1 MGRSCRDSRSTE
13 AGFLLI
19 CLRRTLASVKEP
31 DFRVNL
37 LACGVFFAFVISM
50 LQFLSFLGVFLTTG
64 LLAQAVHSIELKN
77 GAAVQGKVVLERA
90 DAVYVDLGFDVLA
103 VPKASIAEVQTR
115 DSETGAFPLATPDAT
130 TLYQVTA
137 DRGDQ
142 TIRDWVDELG
152 EAVALVQTPTGL
164 GSGFVIHEGGYIVT
178 NDHVIAGEHR
188 ISITIFEEGTNELSK
203 VTYDNVRIVA
213 TSSEL
218 DLALLK
224 IEAEDLSPFVTV
236 PLAAVDEGLRE
247 GQTVF
252 AIGSP
257 LGLDRTVSEGIIS
270 VANRVINGRLYL
282 QTTTQINPGNSGGPL
297 FNLQGEVVGV
307 NNMKIAAVGAEGL
320 GFSISSGILKSFID
334 NRDAYAFD
342 PRNPNAGFRYLNPP
356 KVK

>member
-1 MGRSCRDSRSTE
+1 MFR
-13 AGFLLI
+13 FLNYPVLI
-19 CLRRTLASVKEP
+19 FASGLV
-31 DFRVNL
+31 
-37 LACGVFFAFVISM
+37 AHAF
-50 LQFLSFLGVFLTTG
+50 
-64 LLAQAVHSIELKN
+64 HSVELKN
-77 GAAVQGKVVLERA
+77 GATVQGEVVLERA
-90 DAVYVDLGFDVLA
+90 DALYVDLGFELLEVPRPAIAAINTREAGSLGMPGAGGA
-103 VPKASIAEVQTR
+103 VGRDALYEV
-115 DSETGAFPLATPDAT
+115 
-130 TLYQVTA
+130 A
-137 DRGDQ
+137 DNRSDQ

-164 GSGFVIHEGGYIVT
+164 GSGFVIHRDGYVVT

-188 ISITIFEEGTNELSK
+188 ISITIFEEGANELSK
-203 VTYDNVRIVA
+203 VTYEHVRIVA
-213 TSSEL
+213 TSAEL

-224 IEAEDLSPFVTV
+224 IETDNPEPFVTV
-236 PLAAVDEGLRE
+236 PLAGAGEGLRE

-297 FNLQGEVVGV
+297 FNLRGEVVGV

-320 GFSISSGILKSFID
+320 GFSISSGTLKSFID

-342 PRNPNAGFRYLNPP
+342 PRNPNAGFRYLSPP
-356 KVK
+356 KIK

>member
-1 MGRSCRDSRSTE
+1 M
-13 AGFLLI
+13 
-19 CLRRTLASVKEP
+19 
-31 DFRVNL
+31 L
-37 LACGVFFAFVISM
+37 LAGGMVAHGF
-50 LQFLSFLGVFLTTG
+50 
-64 LLAQAVHSIELKN
+64 HSIELKN
-77 GAAVQGKVVLERA
+77 GAAVQGEVVLERS
-90 DAVYVDLGFDVLA
+90 DAVYLDLGFDVLA
-103 VPKASIAEVQTR
+103 VPKASIAGMKAR
-115 DSETGAFPLATPDAT
+115 DAETGEFPTGAGKQQ
-130 TLYQVTA
+130 TLYQVSA
-137 DRGDQ
+137 ERGDQ

-164 GSGFVIHEGGYIVT
+164 GSGFVIHPDGYVVT

-224 IEAEDLSPFVTV
+224 IETDNTTPFVSV

-270 VANRVINGRLYL
+270 VANRVIGGRLYL

-320 GFSISSGILKSFID
+320 GFSISSGTLKTFID

>member
-1 MGRSCRDSRSTE
+1 MHAFHSVE
-13 AGFLLI
+13 LI
-19 CLRRTLASVKEP
+19 NGASV
-31 DFRVNL
+31 
-37 LACGVFFAFVISM
+37 
-50 LQFLSFLGVFLTTG
+50 
-64 LLAQAVHSIELKN
+64 
-77 GAAVQGKVVLERA
+77 QGEIVLERA
-90 DAVYVDLGFDVLA
+90 DALYVDLGFELLEVPRAAIVAAQVRDVTTGQFPVELQT
-103 VPKASIAEVQTR
+103 AE
-115 DSETGAFPLATPDAT
+115 
-130 TLYQVTA
+130 TLYEVST
-137 DRGDQ
+137 DRRDQ
-142 TIRDWVDELG
+142 TIRDWMDTLG

-164 GSGFVIHEGGYIVT
+164 GSGFVIHENGYVVT

-188 ISITIFEEGTNELSK
+188 ISITIFEEGVNELSK
-203 VTYDNVRIVA
+203 VTYDQVRIVA

-224 IEAEDLSPFVTV
+224 IETETPTSFVTV
-236 PLAAVDEGLRE
+236 PLAAADEGLRE

-297 FNLQGEVVGV
+297 FNLKGEVVGV

-342 PRNPNAGFRYLNPP
+342 PRNPNAGFRYMDPP
-356 KVK
+356 KLK

>member
-1 MGRSCRDSRSTE
+1 MLRFFS
-13 AGFLLI
+13 FFVLI
-19 CLRRTLASVKEP
+19 LASATLVH
-31 DFRVNL
+31 
-37 LACGVFFAFVISM
+37 AF
-50 LQFLSFLGVFLTTG
+50 Q
-64 LLAQAVHSIELKN
+64 SIELKN
-77 GAAVQGKVVLERA
+77 GAALQGEVVLERA
-90 DAVYVDLGFDVLA
+90 DVVFVDLGFDLLQ
-103 VPKASIAEVQTR
+103 VPKSSIARVTARDVQ
-115 DSETGAFPLATPDAT
+115 TGAFPMDLAQGAAQDAALDAAQGIRGRG
-130 TLYQVTA
+130 TLYRVA
-137 DRGDQ
+137 DDPLDQ

-164 GSGFVIHEGGYIVT
+164 GSGFVIHPDGYIIT

-218 DLALLK
+218 DLALLQ
-224 IEAEDLSPFVTV
+224 IERGATEATERTEPFVTV
-236 PLAAVDEGLRE
+236 PLAAVDGGLRE

-320 GFSISSGILKSFID
+320 GFSISSSILKSFID

>member
-1 MGRSCRDSRSTE
+1 MVG
-13 AGFLLI
+13 G
-19 CLRRTLASVKEP
+19 
-31 DFRVNL
+31 
-37 LACGVFFAFVISM
+37 
-50 LQFLSFLGVFLTTG
+50 LS
-64 LLAQAVHSIELKN
+64 AQAFHSIELKN
-77 GAAVQGKVVLERA
+77 GASLQGEVVLERA
-90 DAVYVDLGFDVLA
+90 DAVYVDLGFELLA
-103 VPKASIAEVQTR
+103 VPKPAIAAIAAVR
-115 DSETGAFPLATPDAT
+115 IHDSAAGAVLLETPGAN
-130 TLYQVTA
+130 TLYEVSA

-142 TIRDWVDELG
+142 TIRDWVGELG

-164 GSGFVIHEGGYIVT
+164 GSGFVIQKDGYVVT

-188 ISITIFEEGTNELSK
+188 ISITIFEEGANELSK

-224 IEAEDLSPFVTV
+224 IETESAETFVTV
-236 PLAAVDEGLRE
+236 PLAAADDGLRE

-297 FNLQGEVVGV
+297 FNLKGEVVGV

-320 GFSISSGILKSFID
+320 GFSISSGTLKSFID

-342 PRNPNAGFRYLNPP
+342 PRNPNAGFRYLSPP

>member
-1 MGRSCRDSRSTE
+1 ML
-13 AGFLLI
+13 FLLV
-19 CLRRTLASVKEP
+19 RFS
-31 DFRVNL
+31 L
-37 LACGVFFAFVISM
+37 LPFDTEM
-50 LQFLSFLGVFLTTG
+50 LKVGLLSFLTLALTS
-64 LLAQAVHSIELKN
+64 LYAIHSIELKD
-77 GAAVQGKVVLERA
+77 GSGIRGVIVLERP
-90 DAVYVDLGFDVLA
+90 DVYYVDLGFDVVTVTKTA
-103 VPKASIAEVQTR
+103 VVSLGEV
-115 DSETGAFPLATPDAT
+115 DSLSGEVLVVAANN
-130 TLYQVTA
+130 TLYRVEG
-137 DRGDQ
+137 DRRDQ
-142 TIRDWVDELG
+142 PILEWVEQLG

-164 GSGFVIHEGGYIVT
+164 GSGFVIHADGYVVT

-188 ISITIFEEGTNELSK
+188 ISVTIFKKGANEMSK

-224 IEAEDLSPFVTV
+224 IEPEADEVFQSVT
-236 PLAAVDEGLRE
+236 LAAVDGGVRE

-270 VANRVINGRLYL
+270 LANRVIGGRLYL

-297 FNLQGEVVGV
+297 FNLRGEVVGV

-320 GFSISSGILKSFID
+320 GFSISSHIVKSFLD

-342 PRNPNAGFRYLNPP
+342 PRNPNTGFRYLSPP
-356 KVK
+356 KVVEVKSESESEE

>member
-1 MGRSCRDSRSTE
+1 VL
-13 AGFLLI
+13 FLLV
-19 CLRRTLASVKEP
+19 RFS
-31 DFRVNL
+31 L
-37 LACGVFFAFVISM
+37 LPFDTEM
-50 LQFLSFLGVFLTTG
+50 LKVGLLSFLTLALTS
-64 LLAQAVHSIELKN
+64 LHAIHSIELKD
-77 GAAVQGKVVLERA
+77 GSGIRGVIVLERP
-90 DAVYVDLGFDVLA
+90 DVYYVDLGFDVVT
-103 VPKASIAEVQTR
+103 VPKTAVVSLGEV
-115 DSETGAFPLATPDAT
+115 DSLSGEVLVVAANN
-130 TLYQVTA
+130 TLYRVEG
-137 DRGDQ
+137 DRRDQ
-142 TIRDWVDELG
+142 PILEWVEQLG

-164 GSGFVIHEGGYIVT
+164 GSGFVIHADGYVVT

-188 ISITIFEEGTNELSK
+188 ISVTIFKKGANEMSK

-224 IEAEDLSPFVTV
+224 IEPEADEVFQSVT
-236 PLAAVDEGLRE
+236 LAAVDGGVRE

-270 VANRVINGRLYL
+270 VANRVIGGRLYL

-297 FNLQGEVVGV
+297 FNLRGEVVGV

-320 GFSISSGILKSFID
+320 GFSISSHIVKSFLD

-342 PRNPNAGFRYLNPP
+342 PRNPNTGFRYLSPP
-356 KVK
+356 KVVEVKSVSESEE

>member
-1 MGRSCRDSRSTE
+1 M
-13 AGFLLI
+13 
-19 CLRRTLASVKEP
+19 LR
-31 DFRVNL
+31 
-37 LACGVFFAFVISM
+37 
-50 LQFLSFLGVFLTTG
+50 FLSCLVFIFTG
-64 LLAQAVHSIELKN
+64 GTVVQAFHSLELKN
-77 GAAVQGKVVLERA
+77 GATVQGQVVLERA
-90 DAVYVDLGFDVLA
+90 DSVYVDLGFDLLA
-103 VPKASIAEVQTR
+103 VPKAAIAQIQVN
-115 DSETGAFPLATPDAT
+115 DAATGVLPELSGSSDTSN
-130 TLYQVTA
+130 TLYQVA
-137 DRGDQ
+137 DDRGDQ

-164 GSGFVIHEGGYIVT
+164 GSGFVIHQDGYIVT

-188 ISITIFEEGTNELSK
+188 ISITIFREGSNEMSK

-224 IEAEDLSPFVTV
+224 IETELTQPFVTV
-236 PLAAVDEGLRE
+236 PLAAVDEGLCE

-297 FNLQGEVVGV
+297 FNLRGEVVGV

-342 PRNPNAGFRYLNPP
+342 PRNPNAGFRYLSPP
-356 KVK
+356 RVK

>member
-1 MGRSCRDSRSTE
+1 MLR
-13 AGFLLI
+13 FLI
-19 CLRRTLASVKEP
+19 
-31 DFRVNL
+31 L
-37 LACGVFFAFVISM
+37 LAFFFAGAFVS
-50 LQFLSFLGVFLTTG
+50 
-64 LLAQAVHSIELKN
+64 QAFHSIELKN
-77 GAAVQGKVVLERA
+77 GAAVQGEVVLERA
-90 DAVYVDLGFDVLA
+90 DAVYIDLGFDVLA
-103 VPKASIAEVQTR
+103 VPKASISVVQTR
-115 DSETGAFPLATPDAT
+115 DSETGEFPAAGSRAT
-130 TLYQVTA
+130 TLYQVNA

-164 GSGFVIHEGGYIVT
+164 GSGFVIHKDGYVVT

-188 ISITIFEEGTNELSK
+188 ISITIFEEGTNELAK

-224 IEAEDLSPFVTV
+224 IEASNPEPFTAV

-297 FNLQGEVVGV
+297 FNLKGEVVGV

-320 GFSISSGILKSFID
+320 GFSISSGTLKSFID

>member
-1 MGRSCRDSRSTE
+1 M
-13 AGFLLI
+13 
-19 CLRRTLASVKEP
+19 LR
-31 DFRVNL
+31 
-37 LACGVFFAFVISM
+37 
-50 LQFLSFLGVFLTTG
+50 FLSFFVLILTSAT
-64 LLAQAVHSIELKN
+64 LVHAFQSIELKN
-77 GAAVQGKVVLERA
+77 GAALQGEVVLERA
-90 DAVYVDLGFDVLA
+90 DVVFVDLGFDLLQ
-103 VPKASIAEVQTR
+103 VPKSSIATVTAVTAATAVTAVTAVTARDVQ
-115 DSETGAFPLATPDAT
+115 TGAFPMDVALDVAQGIGGRG
-130 TLYQVTA
+130 TLYRVA
-137 DRGDQ
+137 DDPGDQ

-164 GSGFVIHEGGYIVT
+164 GSGFVIHPDGYIIT

-218 DLALLK
+218 DLALLQ
-224 IEAEDLSPFVTV
+224 IERGATEATEPFVTV
-236 PLAAVDEGLRE
+236 PLAAVDGGLRE

-320 GFSISSGILKSFID
+320 GFSISSSILKSFID

>member
-1 MGRSCRDSRSTE
+1 MIR
-13 AGFLLI
+13 FLIFLVFALI
-19 CLRRTLASVKEP
+19 
-31 DFRVNL
+31 
-37 LACGVFFAFVISM
+37 
-50 LQFLSFLGVFLTTG
+50 TG
-64 LLAQAVHSIELKN
+64 LGAHAFQSIELKN
-77 GAAVQGKVVLERA
+77 GVLIQGEVVLERI
-90 DAVYVDLGFDVLA
+90 DAIYLDLGFDVLA
-103 VPKASIAEVQTR
+103 VPNASIVSMQKP
-115 DSETGAFPLATPDAT
+115 DPETGELPASRANAA
-130 TLYQVTA
+130 TLYQTNA

-164 GSGFVIHEGGYIVT
+164 GSGFVIHADGYVVT

-188 ISITIFEEGTNELSK
+188 ISITIFEEGANELSK

-224 IEAEDLSPFVTV
+224 IETEDPEPFISV
-236 PLAAVDEGLRE
+236 PLAAADEGLRE

-297 FNLQGEVVGV
+297 FNLRGEVVGV

-320 GFSISSGILKSFID
+320 GFSISSDILKSFID